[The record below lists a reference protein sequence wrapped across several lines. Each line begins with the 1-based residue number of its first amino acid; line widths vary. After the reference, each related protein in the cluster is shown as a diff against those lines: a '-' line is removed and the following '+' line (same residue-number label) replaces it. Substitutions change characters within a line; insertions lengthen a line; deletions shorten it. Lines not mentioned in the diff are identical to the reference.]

1 MTKAQEELR
10 KTFDLIKIERQ
21 ADLEYYQNK
30 VLYSSLQDR
39 KKEGV
44 CWYPVLIRKNYIS
57 TGERLMIEVERTSE
71 LNKPHV
77 FQSGKVVN
85 LFVNIQGQEE
95 RGEAVSGVVNYARD
109 NQMVITLNADDLP
122 DWIND
127 GKLGIDLLFDEG
139 TYIEME
145 AALKKVIAA
154 EGDRVE
160 QLREIILGDV
170 PCSFNDRSYPA
181 NDKLNDSQNE
191 AMFNALNAK
200 DLAIIHGPPGTGK
213 TTTLVQV
220 ICERLKDEAQVLVA
234 TSSNAAVDLLAE
246 KLDAEGINVL
256 RLGHPARVTESLLS
270 LTLDA
275 KVASHDSFNEVK
287 MLRRKAEEV
296 RKLAGKY
303 KRTFGRSEKEQRRRL
318 KREAKDLRRDADA
331 FERYIIQNITENTQ
345 VFACTLTGAN
355 HQIMER
361 MSFGTVFIDE
371 AAQALEPAC
380 WIPIMKAYK
389 VIFAGD
395 HQQLPPTI
403 KSFEAAK
410 EGLSETLFEKSI
422 KRKNVDRMLKRQYR
436 MNDMIMN
443 FSNRHFYKG
452 ELEADV
458 TVKDHRLA
466 PEEEPLEFIDTAGCG
481 YEEQQ
486 DEKTLSRYNTEE
498 ADLLLK
504 YVDEL
509 LHRLELKQPLDPN
522 LSIGIISPYKSQV
535 VYLTE
540 NAGNYEF
547 LLKHREKI
555 AINTVDAFQ
564 GQERDVIA
572 ISLVRSNE
580 EGEIGFL
587 GDERRM
593 NVAMTRAR
601 TKLIM
606 VGDSATLSSS
616 TFYQELLDYV
626 NEVNAY
632 KSAYELIGYL

>member
-21 ADLEYYQNK
+21 ADLEYYKNK
-30 VLYSSLQDR
+30 VLYSSLKDR
-39 KKEGV
+39 KKDGV
-44 CWYPVLIRKNYIS
+44 CWYPIVVRKNYIS
-57 TGERLMIEVERTSE
+57 TGERLMVEVERTSE
-71 LNKPHV
+71 LNQPHV
-77 FQSGKVVN
+77 FQSGKVVS
-85 LFVNIQGQEE
+85 LFVNIPGREE
-95 RGEAVSGVVNYARD
+95 REESVSGVVNYARD
-109 NQMVITLNADDLP
+109 NKMVITLNADNLP
-122 DWIND
+122 EWID
-127 GKLGIDLLFDEG
+127 AGKLGIDLLFDEG

-160 QLREIILGDV
+160 ELREIILGDV
-170 PCSFNDRSYPA
+170 ACSFNEKTFGR
-181 NDKLNDSQNE
+181 NEKLNTSQNE

-220 ICERLKDEAQVLVA
+220 ISERLKEEAQVLVA

-256 RLGHPARVTESLLS
+256 RLGHPARVTENLLN

-275 KVASHDSFNEVK
+275 KVANHDSFNEVK

-303 KRTFGRSEKEQRRRL
+303 KRNFGRSEKEQRRRL
-318 KREAKDLRRDADA
+318 KKEVKDLRRNADA
-331 FERYIIQNITENTQ
+331 CEQYIVRSIQENTQ

-361 MSFGTVFIDE
+361 MVFGTVFIDE

-380 WIPIMKAYK
+380 WIPIMKAHK

-410 EGLSETLFEKSI
+410 EGLSQTLFEKSI

-436 MNDMIMN
+436 MNDVIMN
-443 FSNRHFYKG
+443 FSNRRFYNG
-452 ELEADV
+452 ELEADE

-466 PEEEPLEFIDTAGCG
+466 PEEEPMEFIDTAGCG

-504 YVDEL
+504 YMDEL
-509 LHRLELKQPLDPN
+509 LHKLERQHSLDSD

-540 NAGNYEF
+540 NAMNYKALSE
-547 LLKHREKI
+547 HREKI

-564 GQERDVIA
+564 GQERDIIA

-601 TKLIM
+601 KKLIM
-606 VGDSATLSSS
+606 VGDSATLANHS
-616 TFYQELLDYV
+616 FYQELLDYV
-626 NEVNAY
+626 YEVNAY
-632 KSAYELIGYL
+632 KSAYELTGYL